1 MLGRL
6 SVFAP
11 SIFIHDGDLLFSFP
25 SGVVS
30 ATTSLERSFVFSLKA
45 RGSPMMATAT
55 TYPKSDRV
63 AYHAKAVPVRD
74 NKNKRMRKAS
84 LLANSPKCATNW
96 CESSRPLSYLL
107 VINDNHL

>member
-1 MLGRL
+1 
-6 SVFAP
+6 
-11 SIFIHDGDLLFSFP
+11 
-25 SGVVS
+25 
-30 ATTSLERSFVFSLKA
+30 
-45 RGSPMMATAT
+45 MMAKAT
-55 TYPKSDRV
+55 TYPKSGRV

-107 VINDNHL
+107 VINDNHLWTNNSWRNKNAGWTIENRKVLETYKHWLWIR